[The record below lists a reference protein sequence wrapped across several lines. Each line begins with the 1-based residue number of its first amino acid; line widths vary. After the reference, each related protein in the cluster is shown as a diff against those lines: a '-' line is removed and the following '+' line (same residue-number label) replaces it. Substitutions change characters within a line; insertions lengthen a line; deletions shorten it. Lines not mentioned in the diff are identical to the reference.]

1 MKSNFFLILLF
12 FCTTCFAQQ
21 YKVGCVGFYN
31 LENLF
36 DTEDDPSIRDEEYTP
51 KGSKAWTAEMYNGK
65 LDRMADVISQLG
77 TELSPDGIALLGVAE
92 IENRKV
98 LEDLTQHEKLAK
110 RKYEI
115 VHYNSPDRRGID
127 VGLIYQPKYFK
138 VTSSRA
144 VPLMLYRGDST
155 RIFTRDILYVSGDF
169 DGEPIHVLVNHW
181 PSRRGG
187 EQASRPLREAGAAVC
202 KGIIDSLTQAHP
214 DAKILLMGDLND
226 DPVNTSL
233 KKVLKTERKKDKV
246 KQGGLFNP
254 MEDLFRKGYGSNA
267 YRDAWSLFDQVVL
280 SEGILSPDKG
290 YNYYKTQIFNKD
302 FMLQKTGRF
311 KGYPFRTH
319 AGGEYLG
326 GYSDHFPVYVF
337 LVKEI

>member
-1 MKSNFFLILLF
+1 MKSNFFILLLF
-12 FCTTCFAQQ
+12 ISTCTFAQQ

-36 DTEDDPSIRDEEYTP
+36 DTKDDPEIRDEEYTP
-51 KGSKAWTAEMYNGK
+51 EGSKLWTAEMYESK
-65 LDRMADVISQLG
+65 VDRMANVISELG
-77 TELSPDGIALLGVAE
+77 TELSPDGVALLGVAE
-92 IENRKV
+92 VENRKV
-98 LEDLTQHEKLAK
+98 LEDLVAHKKLAK
-110 RKYEI
+110 RKYQI
-115 VHYNSPDRRGID
+115 VHYDSPDRRGID
-127 VGLIYQPKYFK
+127 VALFYQAKYFQ
-138 VTSSRA
+138 VTDSKA
-144 VPLMLYRGDST
+144 VPLMIYNTDSS
-155 RIFTRDILYVSGDF
+155 RVFTRDILFVSGIF
-169 DGEPIHVLVNHW
+169 DDEPLHVLVNHW

-187 EQASRPLREAGAAVC
+187 EQASRSKREAGAAVC
-202 KGIIDSLTQAHP
+202 KGIIDSLMQENP
-214 DAKILLMGDLND
+214 DAKVLLMGDLND

-233 KKVLKTERKKDKV
+233 KKVLQTERKKTKV
-246 KQGGLFNP
+246 KQGGLYNP

-267 YRDAWSLFDQVVL
+267 YRDAWSLFDQIIL
-280 SEGILSPDKG
+280 SEGLLSKDEG

-311 KGYPFRTH
+311 KGYPLRTH